1 MNTAKEK
8 VFLVEIYRI
17 NRAKWDALARNLP
30 LLKCNW
36 STKFSQEIRQLLC
49 NICHLCNTCAAQVW
63 ILPIYN
69 NMSSSTVKSLNY
81 WFSFVNMPSTHAD
94 WLNEKI
100 LEKGILLWYNPL
112 RSFGTNKS
120 NTHKKVSLCF
130 ELLCFVSVYHQFQ
143 SLVVVSVTKGQR
155 KIWGRCSCRLKFTSR
170 TWLVN
175 WMKHE
180 LPSFLYL

>member
-1 MNTAKEK
+1 M
-8 VFLVEIYRI
+8 LWQEIYLCWSASEVQSSPKRLGSSYVTFVSYVTLVQHKFGYCLYI
-17 NRAKWDALARNLP
+17 VTWLP
-30 LLKCNW
+30 
-36 STKFSQEIRQLLC
+36 RQLVL
-49 NICHLCNTCAAQVW
+49 
-63 ILPIYN
+63 
-69 NMSSSTVKSLNY
+69 
-81 WFSFVNMPSTHAD
+81 VNMPSTHAD

-143 SLVVVSVTKGQR
+143 SLVVVPVTKGQQ